1 MAKNRLV
8 YHPVLEA
15 PLSHLDFTKAIQN
28 RFPESSNR
36 LILPTW
42 PEVLHLTILGA
53 QQYPEGLLSS
63 EHGSV
68 RVNLPEQSRE
78 ELTLSVTDVRAIGE
92 RGLQLA
98 LMLEDSDI
106 LREEQERIN
115 KAFAAAGAQPHPDVK
130 PLVPHVTIALMSN
143 NVKRKRIARWVES
156 MLPPEPTVTIGG
168 ITQNNILGKNLI
180 NNPLLRLPLAMSIV
194 LSPCLLPNIYFHRE
208 SREASEGT
216 AVTAVVNTVF
226 YQHFY

>member
-15 PLSHLDFTKAIQN
+15 PPSHLDFTKAIQN

-130 PLVPHVTIALMSN
+130 PLVPHVTIAMMSN
-143 NVKRKRIARWVES
+143 NVKRKRIARRVES

-168 ITQNNILGKNLI
+168 ITQNNILGKKSDKQSLI
-180 NNPLLRLPLAMSIV
+180 TFTFGDEYRPLTLPIAEYIFPPRKPRGKRGHGS
-194 LSPCLLPNIYFHRE
+194 HR
-208 SREASEGT
+208 RR
-216 AVTAVVNTVF
+216 
-226 YQHFY
+226 

>member
-15 PLSHLDFTKAIQN
+15 PLSHPDFTKAIQN

-78 ELTLSVTDVRAIGE
+78 ELTLDVTDVRAIGE

-98 LMLEDSDI
+98 LMLEDSDM

-115 KAFAAAGAQPHPDVK
+115 KAFATAGAQPHPDIK
-130 PLVPHVTIALMSN
+130 PFVPHVTIAMMSN
-143 NVKRKRIARWVES
+143 NVKRKRVARWVEG

-168 ITQNNILGKNLI
+168 ITQNNILGKKSNKQSLI
-180 NNPLLRLPLAMSIV
+180 TFIFGDEHRPLTLPITEYIFPPRKPRGKRRRGS
-194 LSPCLLPNIYFHRE
+194 HR
-208 SREASEGT
+208 RR
-216 AVTAVVNTVF
+216 
-226 YQHFY
+226 